1 MVWLTEGI
9 HDSIHWNTATVYL
22 QWPANR
28 GWAAAISQR
37 WITCLACA
45 GSWILCLA
53 PENEF
58 DIRSVDSKLIRLLK
72 RCMWLI
78 IGDLGIKSALVQ
90 VEKVYFSLIYNCSF
104 TLWLVWVTHP
114 SNYMCVCVENYKP
127 IYRSRKK
134 GAANTHTLI
143 TEFNHLSDCTS
154 LFFSVILPGVP
165 CNTPNIMEYPVSALD
180 CVQGVSSPECS
191 HSISLPW
198 FAFALPVPSDKK
210 WRFVYLWLKSRLTSN
225 QGIHPGMMGK
235 LCWGSHDGGEC
246 NLCLLWCPSSSLPP
260 GSTLEQQDQYMS
272 SAN

>member
-1 MVWLTEGI
+1 MGNMLNVW
-9 HDSIHWNTATVYL
+9 
-22 QWPANR
+22 
-28 GWAAAISQR
+28 
-37 WITCLACA
+37 
-45 GSWILCLA
+45 GSWILSLA

-58 DIRSVDSKLIRLLK
+58 DIRSVDSELIRLLK
-72 RCMWLI
+72 RYMWLI

-90 VEKVYFSLIYNCSF
+90 AYFSLILYNCSF
-104 TLWLVWVTHP
+104 TLWLIWMTHP

-134 GAANTHTLI
+134 GAVNTHTLI
-143 TEFNHLSDCTS
+143 TVFNHLSDCSS
-154 LFFSVILPGVP
+154 LFFSVFPGVP
-165 CNTPNIMEYPVSALD
+165 CNIPNIMQYPESALD

-210 WRFVYLWLKSRLTSN
+210 WRLVYLWLKSRLTSN
-225 QGIHPGMMGK
+225 QGIHPGMMEK
-235 LCWGSHDGGEC
+235 LHWGGCDGGGY

-260 GSTLEQQDQYMS
+260 GSTLEQRDQYMS